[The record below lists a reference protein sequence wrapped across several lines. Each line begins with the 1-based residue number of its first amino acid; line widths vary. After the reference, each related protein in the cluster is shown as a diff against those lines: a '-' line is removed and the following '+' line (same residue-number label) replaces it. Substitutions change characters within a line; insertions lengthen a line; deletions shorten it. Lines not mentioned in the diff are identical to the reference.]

1 MDGLRSKPLVS
12 IIIPAYNAA
21 EYLARAIDSALSQTY
36 NNIEIIVVNDG
47 SADNG
52 ETERLALSYGDKIRY
67 FYKENA
73 GCASALN
80 FGIDVMKGDW
90 FSWLS
95 HDDLYMPEKVES
107 LINALEE
114 NKLDSDRTVL
124 ACDSVLINEKGNEVP
139 CPFKQTRGL
148 LTPQQ
153 SFAETLLIKTFNGCG
168 LLISKRVI
176 ERNGYFLPEYKHLL
190 DREYWMRLA
199 LDECSYFV
207 VREPLVKNRVH
218 GKQIT
223 VQQSAV
229 LYDEE
234 SRLIEEYISKIGKD
248 KSKDCFLFSLC
259 CFAYKRNHYD
269 HGKRIYKRLKS
280 DGFIGFPERARL
292 VKYIFIGKTK
302 NTLGRLYKKI
312 IRR

>member
-1 MDGLRSKPLVS
+1 MDKLHGGPLVS

-21 EYLARAIDSALSQTY
+21 NYLALAIDSALSQTY
-36 NNIEIIVVNDG
+36 KNIEIIVVNDG
-47 SADNG
+47 SEDEG
-52 ETERLALSYGDKIRY
+52 ETERIALSYEDKVRY
-67 FYKENA
+67 FYKENG

-80 FGIDVMKGDW
+80 FGIDVMRGAW

-95 HDDLYMPEKVES
+95 HDDLYMPEKIEV

-114 NKLDSDRTVL
+114 NELDADKTILS
-124 ACDSVLINEKGNEVP
+124 CDSQLINQKGEPVI
-139 CPFKQTRGL
+139 CPFRQTRGL

-153 SFAETLLIKTFNGCG
+153 SFGETLLIKTFNGCG
-168 LLISKRVI
+168 LLIPKTAI
-176 ERNGYFLPEYKHLL
+176 NKNGYFLHDYKHLL

-199 LDECSYFV
+199 MDGCSYFV
-207 VREPLVKNRVH
+207 VQEPLVKSRVH
-218 GKQIT
+218 NQQIT

-234 SRLIEEYISKIGKD
+234 DKLIEEYVRKIGKD
-248 KSKDCFLFSLC
+248 ETKDCFLFHLC
-259 CFAYKRNHYD
+259 CFAYKRKHYE

-280 DGFIGFPERARL
+280 DGFVGLHERAQL
-292 VKYIFIGKTK
+292 YKYILIGKTK